1 MKSPILDNLSHF
13 EALADH
19 DDPDEHEQ
27 EASRELLKSAVSIFE
42 TPKPSS
48 PLDSLKSRSIAL
60 EGPLHTC
67 SSLEGSW
74 DTSERILTRDERR
87 RLRRLHCD
95 QPLLEEDDL
104 YSDEDQDALSTHIV
118 PTGCDNANSGAEDH
132 LASKSPDARYH
143 GPETRSPLF
152 LPTPADD
159 TIADS
164 INQIPNCPKDFP
176 EADEYRH
183 LGTYTPHL
191 TPDEM
196 QMAEEF
202 GTYSWPMDD
211 ETLEVLP
218 ETFRPL
224 SLDSTQLSQIHSHPH
239 PQPLPQQD
247 VPYFPFSSPL
257 PGSSIPETSDS
268 SVYLDQNMLS
278 SCSIEVATAHLDPP
292 LPPPPASEHVFVRQ
306 SLTDFIL
313 SRGHA
318 LPVEET
324 PEDIPE
330 EEDAFVVG
338 KPSKPSQKCHI
349 IPQEVVDKNTLV
361 MPAASPQPTT
371 IHRYLASLDLIQ
383 KRALVMHLSSQA
395 CCVDLIEREAL
406 SGVDLI
412 LDADSAVLY
421 FPLTSLPTQC
431 DALKSR
437 LDGLSWRYRNLLLVF
452 ESFPTSRAYVAEST
466 DDDVGIP
473 NMFSPPVLK
482 AIKKLRRDLG
492 ISEACDLKRENTDI
506 VFAFARSVFEAAMF
520 VRLFGNRVERRS
532 GTVWGSRDWL
542 SEEVD
547 EVSPSNLQHQVR
559 RQTQHETACRPSWI

>member
-1 MKSPILDNLSHF
+1 
-13 EALADH
+13 
-19 DDPDEHEQ
+19 
-27 EASRELLKSAVSIFE
+27 
-42 TPKPSS
+42 
-48 PLDSLKSRSIAL
+48 
-60 EGPLHTC
+60 
-67 SSLEGSW
+67 
-74 DTSERILTRDERR
+74 
-87 RLRRLHCD
+87 
-95 QPLLEEDDL
+95 
-104 YSDEDQDALSTHIV
+104 
-118 PTGCDNANSGAEDH
+118 
-132 LASKSPDARYH
+132 
-143 GPETRSPLF
+143 
-152 LPTPADD
+152 
-159 TIADS
+159 
-164 INQIPNCPKDFP
+164 
-176 EADEYRH
+176 
-183 LGTYTPHL
+183 
-191 TPDEM
+191 
-196 QMAEEF
+196 
-202 GTYSWPMDD
+202 
-211 ETLEVLP
+211 
-218 ETFRPL
+218 
-224 SLDSTQLSQIHSHPH
+224 
-239 PQPLPQQD
+239 
-247 VPYFPFSSPL
+247 
-257 PGSSIPETSDS
+257 
-268 SVYLDQNMLS
+268 MLS
-278 SCSIEVATAHLDPP
+278 SCSIEVAIAHLNPP

-313 SRGHA
+313 ARGHA

-324 PEDIPE
+324 PEDVP

-338 KPSKPSQKCHI
+338 KSSKPPQKRHI

-383 KRALVMHLSSQA
+383 KRALVMHLCSQS
-395 CCVDLIEREAL
+395 CCVDLVERDTL

-431 DALKSR
+431 DALKLR

-452 ESFPTSRAYVAEST
+452 ESFPTSRAYVAEHT

-542 SEEVD
+542 GEEVN
-547 EVSPSNLQHQVR
+547 EVSPSTNLN
-559 RQTQHETACRPSWI
+559 TESGGETKHETACRPSRI